1 MLVALRR
8 MYFCPTALD
17 PRADSEP
24 SVTHKT
30 NNNLCSGGNCAIALY
45 SLAREEKRTPTFISQ
60 DIYGC
65 PFFPFIS
72 QDIYGCP
79 FFRIYGCPFFRTV
92 CAGAD
97 RHFVSPACQVDQ
109 TVLPEGCLPP
119 PLSIAA
125 PAPLLAATGLS
136 AGAVGGLP

>member
-65 PFFPFIS
+65 PFF
-72 QDIYGCP
+72 
-79 FFRIYGCPFFRTV
+79 RTV